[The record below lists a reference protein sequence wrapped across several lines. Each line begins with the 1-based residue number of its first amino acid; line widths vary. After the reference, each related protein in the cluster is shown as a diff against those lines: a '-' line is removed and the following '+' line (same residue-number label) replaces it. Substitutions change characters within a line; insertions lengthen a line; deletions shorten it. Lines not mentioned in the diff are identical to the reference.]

1 MGREDSFV
9 SDLLL
14 CATFLIHIFLNL
26 YLTVSHR
33 WKEAE
38 YPGGKKK
45 GGGGLGDWADW
56 CGNPIEGLMDH
67 FHNSATAKPAS
78 APALPAAACPVSL
91 STEQKPSP
99 TEQLLGHSFDNKG
112 NK

>member
-1 MGREDSFV
+1 
-9 SDLLL
+9 LLL
-14 CATFLIHIFLNL
+14 CAKVSDDTIQFLNL
-26 YLTVSHR
+26 PTSYRFICNR
-33 WKEAE
+33 WKKAE
-38 YPGGKKK
+38 YPENKKK